1 MDSSSRDYCTRL
13 NLSFDLSGIELD
25 TSLLTFNGEFYR
37 PQKYGVS
44 MLRDP
49 NIKVTT
55 NVTYQLKEEDKK
67 KIISQLPPS
76 LIQLETPTDIGIM
89 EIITLEGTDDVYLPP
104 HVDKVRLT
112 AINFYLETNAD
123 VTTYYNYNQG
133 KTIPI
138 FDFVANKHEA
148 WLLDVDK
155 PHSVKL
161 KSPVKRKILTIS
173 FKNLSYKEV
182 LSHVNAR

>member
-1 MDSSSRDYCTRL
+1 MDYSFRDCCALL
-13 NLSFDLSGIELD
+13 NLSFDLSDIELD

-37 PQKYGVS
+37 PQKYGIS
-44 MLRDP
+44 MLRNP

-55 NVTYQLKEEDKK
+55 NVTYQLREEDKK

-76 LIQLETPTDIGIM
+76 LLLLETPTDIGIM
-89 EIITLEGTDDVYLPP
+89 EMIDVGGTDDVHLPP

-112 AINFYLETNAD
+112 AINFYLETNRD
-123 VTTYYNYNQG
+123 ITTYYNYNQG
-133 KTIPI
+133 KVTPI
-138 FDFVANKHEA
+138 FGFVANKHEA

-161 KSPVKRKILTIS
+161 NSPVKRKILTIS
-173 FKNLSYKEV
+173 FKNLTYKEV
-182 LSHVNAR
+182 LSHVDAR

>member
-1 MDSSSRDYCTRL
+1 MDFSFRDYCTRL
-13 NLSFDLSGIELD
+13 NLSFDLSGIELN

-37 PQKYGVS
+37 PQKYGIS

-49 NIKVTT
+49 NKKVTT
-55 NVTYQLKEEDKK
+55 NVTYQLRVEDKK

-76 LIQLETPTDIGIM
+76 LIELETPTDIGIM
-89 EIITLEGTDDVYLPP
+89 EIISLEGNDDVYLPP
-104 HVDKVRLT
+104 HIDKVRLT

-133 KTIPI
+133 KTTPI
-138 FDFVANKHEA
+138 FDFVANNRET

-161 KSPVKRKILTIS
+161 KSPIKRKILTIS

-182 LSHVNAR
+182 LIHVNAC